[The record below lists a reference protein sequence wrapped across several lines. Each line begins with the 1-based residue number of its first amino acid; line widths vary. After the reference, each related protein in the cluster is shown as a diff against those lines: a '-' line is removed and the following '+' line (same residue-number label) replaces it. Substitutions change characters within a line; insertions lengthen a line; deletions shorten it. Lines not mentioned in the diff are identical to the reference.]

1 MLRRNLLA
9 MVSSAALGA
18 AIGLAPCG
26 GCNPVAR
33 RSVGRREVL
42 FWHFWG
48 GSDLGVVEGIV
59 RRFNDSQSAHRVRAI
74 AMPGNNLDLKFFL
87 SVVGRDP
94 PDLLNQD
101 DPIVA
106 DWAHRGALA
115 PIDEVAP
122 AGDHAAMAQGL
133 LPTAHRLGQYRGRTY
148 AVANGLDIRALYY
161 NATWLEELGI
171 APPRSIA
178 QLDQLAE
185 RVAPTP
191 APRLERVG
199 FLPDPRRIWSWGAA
213 FGAAFDREGVP
224 TPDDPNMLTA
234 MRWMAGYA
242 ARYGPDRVA
251 AFSAGDQALAGAQFP
266 LLAGRR
272 YASILDG
279 QWRLRDLAKHAAGAR
294 THGKE
299 PDRFGVVPL
308 PLPEGGRPNAGW
320 VNGNFFVLPRRAKN
334 PRGAWEFI
342 KFWCGAEGN
351 AEHAAQA
358 CIEGGWIPVL
368 QSVIDHPRFQAS
380 LEDRPLMRSFLAQAA
395 SPNQLPTPA
404 IPIAPFYYRELIAA
418 AEDVV
423 YRGAEPQARLGRC
436 AARVRE
442 QFARVE
448 R

>member
-1 MLRRNLLA
+1 M
-9 MVSSAALGA
+9 
-18 AIGLAPCG
+18 
-26 GCNPVAR
+26 
-33 RSVGRREVL
+33 L

-48 GSDLGVVEGIV
+48 GRDRAVVEGIV
-59 RRFNDSQSAHRVRAI
+59 QRFNDAQSAYRVRAI

-87 SVVGRDP
+87 SVAGGDP

-115 PIDEVAP
+115 PIDEAAP
-122 AGDHAAMAQGL
+122 AGEHALLAEGL
-133 LPTAHRLGQYRGRTY
+133 LPSARRLGEYGGRPY

-161 NATWLEELGI
+161 NASWLDELGI
-171 APPRSIA
+171 APPETVA
-178 QLDQLAE
+178 QLDRLAE
-185 RVAPTP
+185 TIAPTP
-191 APRLERVG
+191 TARLERVG

-213 FGAAFDREGVP
+213 FGADFARAGVP
-224 TPDDPNMLTA
+224 TPDGPEMLA
-234 MRWMAGYA
+234 ALRWMAGYA

-279 QWRLRDLAKHAAGAR
+279 QWRLRDLDEHAAAAR
-294 THGKE
+294 SRGEK
-299 PDRFGVVPL
+299 PDSFGVIPL
-308 PLPEGGRPNAGW
+308 PLPDGGRSNAGW

-342 KFWCGAEGN
+342 KFWCGAEGY
-351 AEHAAQA
+351 APQAARA

-368 QSVIDHPRFQAS
+368 QTVIDHPRFQAS
-380 LEDRPLMRSFLAQAA
+380 LVERPLMRTFLAQGA
-395 SPNQLPTPA
+395 SPNQQPTPA
-404 IPIAPFYYRELIAA
+404 LPMAPFYYRELIAA

-423 YRGAEPQARLGRC
+423 YRGAEPEARLARC

-442 QFARVE
+442 QFARVD